1 MKIIKRD
8 GKEEQFA
15 PQKIRN
21 AIAKAFAE
29 GDSPASEAVLDALAD
44 SVISKLTGA
53 VTAVETVQDLAEKAM
68 MEAGY
73 FEEAKRFILYR
84 DARAKKRAVRNE
96 LAALFPDRQ
105 LGELFK
111 GMQADFPEEE
121 YDLGKLLHKYRSF
134 LSEAMDD
141 AARYGAL
148 VRAAVELTTQ
158 EAPKWEFLS
167 ARLVMHDMYARLAQ
181 EEAKR
186 KISGCT
192 ALISPNTIPGR
203 NAPPARRSSTA
214 NGTSCSPTPPSSW
227 CSSATSY
234 TITTA
239 LCSRRRRRCFWASRC
254 TSPCRKRTSCSG

>member
-1 MKIIKRD
+1 
-8 GKEEQFA
+8 
-15 PQKIRN
+15 
-21 AIAKAFAE
+21 
-29 GDSPASEAVLDALAD
+29 
-44 SVISKLTGA
+44 
-53 VTAVETVQDLAEKAM
+53 M

-105 LGELFK
+105 LGELFM

-141 AARYGAL
+141 AARYGRSCA
-148 VRAAVELTTQ
+148 AAVELTTQ

-186 KISGCT
+186 KISGF
-192 ALISPNTIPGR
+192 AQKIDYLAARGLYGAYIPNTIPGR